1 MSMGADVD
9 RSTPVDPTATEAW
22 SDLARDAERLS
33 GLGLAAMFEGDPGR
47 VDALSFTVDGLSLD
61 LSKDLLDAEVLAHLC
76 ELARQT
82 GVEELRDAMLSG
94 ARINTS
100 EERSV
105 LHTALRLPRSA
116 TLELDGVDVV
126 AEVHEVLDRMGTFCD
141 SVRDGTWRG
150 ATGERISHVVNIGIG
165 GSYLGPEMAARAL
178 RRSRSASIEARF
190 VANVDGADF
199 EIATA
204 GLEAATTL
212 FVISSKTFTTLET
225 MTNAKIARD
234 WVVASL
240 GEDAVARHFVAVS
253 TNAAG
258 VEEFGIDRANMFGFW
273 EFVGGRYSMDSAI
286 GLSTMLLVGPDGFAE
301 MLAGFHAMDQH
312 FAAAPV
318 EENLPMLLGLL
329 RVWYSGFLGATSIG
343 VMPYS
348 ADLARLPAYLQQLEM
363 ESNGKGVNRAGQ
375 PLHCDSG
382 LIFWGEPGTDG
393 QHSFYQL
400 LHQGTRLVPL
410 DLIGVLHPMSDYA
423 ESHELLLANLFAQ
436 GEALAFGR
444 SPEQLVAAG
453 IDANEIPF
461 RTFTGDRPS
470 SLLLLDE
477 LSPFGLGL
485 LIALYEHEVFT
496 QGAVWAIDSF
506 DQWGVE
512 LGKQLALAVA
522 DDLADPSAPLDHDPS
537 TNRAIERYRAFKA
550 AAG

>member
-1 MSMGADVD
+1 MGADVD

-512 LGKQLALAVA
+512 LGKVLAQRIIPELESGAEPKLA
-522 DDLADPSAPLDHDPS
+522 HDSS
-537 TNRAIERYRAFKA
+537 TNALIRRARTLKRAP
-550 AAG
+550 G